1 MTLICIIAKLLTI
14 KIKHMKKIFALIL
27 LLSLASC
34 VASESVARVEQPIC
48 RQDANCTNIGIH
60 DHIVFT
66 W

>member
-1 MTLICIIAKLLTI
+1 
-14 KIKHMKKIFALIL
+14 MKKIFALIL